1 MFGKVTKKKG
11 EPLAEAKRRT
21 ACDATLAIGERE
33 RERENAECV
42 EAPKLCGYGGRG
54 NRCRAATA
62 LMPAANELQSWQ
74 TLAIPF

>member
-33 RERENAECV
+33 RKREC
-42 EAPKLCGYGGRG
+42 
-54 NRCRAATA
+54 
-62 LMPAANELQSWQ
+62 
-74 TLAIPF
+74 